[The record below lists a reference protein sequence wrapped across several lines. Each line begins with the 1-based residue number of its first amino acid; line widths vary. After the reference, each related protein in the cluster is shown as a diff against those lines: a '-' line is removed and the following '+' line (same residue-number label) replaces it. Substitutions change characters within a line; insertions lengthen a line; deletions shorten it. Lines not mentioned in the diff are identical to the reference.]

1 MTLAQRGTG
10 TLRARDEAVAAYQAA
25 QANVTL
31 AEAHLEK
38 ASISAPFSGVVGLRS
53 VSAGAYVVP
62 GTRIVELSKID
73 PIKVAFRVPELVL
86 SSLRADQAIR
96 VIVDALPDRTFDG
109 KLFRSGGRGLGKEW
123 VSTGSTR
130 W

>member
-1 MTLAQRGTG
+1 MSNPFPSRRTSDLRTLAH
-10 TLRARDEAVAAYQAA
+10 D
-25 QANVTL
+25 
-31 AEAHLEK
+31 HLVK
-38 ASISAPFSGVVGLRS
+38 ASSSAPCVGVVGLRS

-73 PIKVAFRVPELVL
+73 PIKVDFRVPELVL

-109 KLFRSGGRGLGKEW
+109 KIFVIDPIVDENGRAEIGRAH
-123 VSTGSTR
+123 V
-130 W
+130 